1 VTGETLQGAHDI
13 LVQCGAAPLGGR
25 GGAMKSPVL
34 VTGGTGRL
42 GRHVV
47 RRLRDAQCE
56 VRVLTRRSRESADG
70 VEFVRGD
77 LATGEGV
84 ATAVDG
90 AAAIVHC
97 ATSSKGDVGATQ
109 NLVRAAATQNL
120 VRAAS
125 RAGAPHLVYVSI
137 VGIDHISSWGYP
149 KAKLQAE
156 RIVAESGL
164 PWTILRVTQF
174 YDYILTGLQKLAR
187 LPVVPVPAGFDV
199 QPIDP
204 DEVAARLVEL
214 TLGEP
219 AGRVPDLAGP
229 QVSSWAGLLRGYLR
243 ASHRRRWVVPV
254 RIPGTRAVRAGGL
267 LPAPG
272 HAVGHR
278 TWEQFLAASLQ
289 ATAPEATQTG

>member
-1 VTGETLQGAHDI
+1 MT
-13 LVQCGAAPLGGR
+13 
-25 GGAMKSPVL
+25 SPIL

-42 GRHVV
+42 GRLVV
-47 RRLRDAQCE
+47 RRLQDAQCE
-56 VRVLTRRSRESADG
+56 VRVLTRRSRESADDAR
-70 VEFVRGD
+70 FLIGD
-77 LATGEGV
+77 LATGEGIE
-84 ATAVDG
+84 AAVDG

-97 ATSSKGDVGATQ
+97 ATSSKGDADATR
-109 NLVRAAATQNL
+109 NLVQ
-120 VRAAS
+120 AAS
-125 RAGAPHLVYVSI
+125 RAGTPHLVYVSI
-137 VGIDHISSWGYP
+137 VGIDHVSLWGYP

-156 RIVAESGL
+156 RVVAECGL

-174 YDYILTGLQKLAR
+174 YDYILTGMRKLAR
-187 LPVVPVPAGFDV
+187 LPVVPVPAGFAV

-229 QVSSWAGLLRGYLR
+229 QVTSWAGLLREYLR

-254 RIPGTRAVRAGGL
+254 RIPGTRAVRSGGL
-267 LPAPG
+267 LPPPG

-278 TWEQFLAASLQ
+278 TWEQFLTASLQ
-289 ATAPEATQTG
+289 AGATGAARRANHRPSRRAGRKRRPEPR

>member
-1 VTGETLQGAHDI
+1 MT
-13 LVQCGAAPLGGR
+13 
-25 GGAMKSPVL
+25 SPVL

-42 GRHVV
+42 GRLVV
-47 RRLRDAQCE
+47 RRLHDAQRD
-56 VRVLTRRSRESADG
+56 VRVLSRRSRESAGDARFL
-70 VEFVRGD
+70 VGD
-77 LATGEGV
+77 LATGEGLE
-84 ATAVDG
+84 AAVDG
-90 AAAIVHC
+90 ATAIVHC
-97 ATSSKGDVGATQ
+97 ATSSKGDVDATR
-109 NLVRAAATQNL
+109 NLVQ
-120 VRAAS
+120 AAS

-137 VGIDHISSWGYP
+137 VGIDHISSWSYP

-156 RIVAESGL
+156 RVVTECGL

-174 YDYILTGLQKLAR
+174 YDYMLTGLRKLAR
-187 LPVVPVPAGFDV
+187 LPVVPVPAGFAV
-199 QPIDP
+199 QPVDP

-229 QVSSWAGLLRGYLR
+229 QVTSWAGLLREYLR

-267 LPAPG
+267 LPPPG

-278 TWEQFLAASLQ
+278 TWEEFLTASLQ
-289 ATAPEATQTG
+289 TEATAVDGEIIDER

>member
-1 VTGETLQGAHDI
+1 LT
-13 LVQCGAAPLGGR
+13 
-25 GGAMKSPVL
+25 SPVL

-47 RRLRDAQCE
+47 ERLHDAHCE
-56 VRVLTRRSRESADG
+56 MRVLTRRSREPADG
-70 VEFVRGD
+70 IEFVVGD
-77 LATGEGV
+77 LATGDGV

-90 AAAIVHC
+90 ATAIVHC
-97 ATSSKGDVGATQ
+97 ATSNRGDVDT
-109 NLVRAAATQNL
+109 TQNL

-125 RAGAPHLVYVSI
+125 RAGAPHLVYPSI
-137 VGIDHISSWGYP
+137 VGIDHISSWKYP

-156 RIVAESGL
+156 RVVADCGL
-164 PWTILRVTQF
+164 PWTTLRVTQF
-174 YDYILTGLQKLAR
+174 YDYILTGLQRLAR
-187 LPVVPVPAGFDV
+187 LPVVPVPAGFAV

-204 DEVAARLVEL
+204 DEVAVRLVEL
-214 TLGEP
+214 ALGEP

-229 QVSSWAGLLRGYLR
+229 QVTSWVGLLRGYLR

-272 HAVGHR
+272 HAVGRR
-278 TWEQFLAASLQ
+278 TWEQFLTATLQ
-289 ATAPEATQTG
+289 AGGEHA

>member
-1 VTGETLQGAHDI
+1 MT
-13 LVQCGAAPLGGR
+13 
-25 GGAMKSPVL
+25 SPVL

-42 GRHVV
+42 GRLVV
-47 RRLRDAQCE
+47 RRLHDAQCE

-70 VEFVRGD
+70 IEFVVGD
-77 LATGEGV
+77 LATGEGIE
-84 ATAVDG
+84 AAVDG
-90 AAAIVHC
+90 VAAIVHC
-97 ATSSKGDVGATQ
+97 ATSSRGDADAT
-109 NLVRAAATQNL
+109 RNL

-125 RAGAPHLVYVSI
+125 GAGTPHLVYVSI
-137 VGIDHISSWGYP
+137 VGIDKISSWGYP

-156 RIVAESGL
+156 RVVAEGGL

-174 YDYILTGLQKLAR
+174 YDYILSGVRKLAR
-187 LPVVPVPAGFDV
+187 LPVVPVPAAFAV

-219 AGRVPDLAGP
+219 ADRVPDLAGP
-229 QVSSWAGLLRGYLR
+229 QVTSWAGLLRGYLQ

-267 LPAPG
+267 LPPPG
-272 HAVGHR
+272 HAAGSR
-278 TWEQFLAASLQ
+278 TWQQFLTASLQ
-289 ATAPEATQTG
+289 EGAAGAAQTG

>member
-1 VTGETLQGAHDI
+1 MT
-13 LVQCGAAPLGGR
+13 
-25 GGAMKSPVL
+25 SPIL

-47 RRLRDAQCE
+47 RRLRDARCE
-56 VRVLTRRSRESADG
+56 VRVLTRRSRESAG
-70 VEFVRGD
+70 GIEFVLGD
-77 LATGEGV
+77 LATGEGI
-84 ATAVDG
+84 AAAVDG

-97 ATSSKGDVGATQ
+97 ATSSKGDVG
-109 NLVRAAATQNL
+109 ATQNL

-156 RIVAESGL
+156 RIVAECGL

-174 YDYILTGLQKLAR
+174 YDYMLTGLQKLAR
-187 LPVVPVPAGFDV
+187 LPVVPVPAGFAV

-204 DEVAARLVEL
+204 GEVAARLVEL

-229 QVSSWAGLLRGYLR
+229 QVTSWAGLLRGYLR

-272 HAVGHR
+272 RAVGHR

-289 ATAPEATQTG
+289 ARAPEATQPG